1 MKSKHYKK
9 KVNLIKTNTKFQEK
23 KTEHT
28 NGWRHDKDE
37 ASAGVEQR
45 SELSISFKKLDFK
58 ISMLN
63 ESDMLLIAFIICSV
77 SDPQRLRKRQKQNKQ
92 LEGDYRCV
100 REGRYVA

>member
-1 MKSKHYKK
+1 MKSKHYQKK
-9 KVNLIKTNTKFQEK
+9 ANLLKTNTKFQEK
-23 KTEHT
+23 KTEQK
-28 NGWRHDKDE
+28 NERPHDKEE

-77 SDPQRLRKRQKQNKQ
+77 SDPQRLRKRLKQKKQ

-100 REGRYVA
+100 REGRYVT